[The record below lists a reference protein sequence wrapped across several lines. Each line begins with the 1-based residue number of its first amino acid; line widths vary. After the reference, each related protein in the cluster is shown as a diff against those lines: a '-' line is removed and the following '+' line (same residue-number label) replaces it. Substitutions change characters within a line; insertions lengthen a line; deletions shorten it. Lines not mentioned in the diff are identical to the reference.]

1 MIYISPNIVCRHYL
15 MLCAKHS
22 LCQLY
27 GKVADYL
34 MPDLSDDLIMRKRD
48 ICEELLPIFDVLEP
62 GMSRLRG

>member
-1 MIYISPNIVCRHYL
+1 

-34 MPDLSDDLIMRKRD
+34 IPDLSDDLIKRKQD